1 MMSNLM
7 NCLVGLFS
15 IALNQFKTALVDL
28 HCLAPHYDIFDP
40 FLCHLNEELEFDDKM
55 E

>member
-1 MMSNLM
+1 MFLKLDNK
-7 NCLVGLFS
+7 
-15 IALNQFKTALVDL
+15 AK
-28 HCLAPHYDIFDP
+28 HYDIFDP

>member
-1 MMSNLM
+1 MCKSESRAYIYAHGGNERLPDQK
-7 NCLVGLFS
+7 VS
-15 IALNQFKTALVDL
+15 
-28 HCLAPHYDIFDP
+28 PEHYDTFDP